1 MLLLQLHI
9 ISHWL
14 VLSYFKHHQTYFS
27 PSIPHAISLRA
38 GHIPHYFC
46 HSRTY
51 STCYFLIAKFIKQDI
66 YLHTHMRFSSDIQGT
81 NACAI
86 HTLLPGIRLC
96 KSPMNEEWALLTKV
110 SMSRSCHCTKDEKR
124 YQQNQ
129 KVMDYAVYAN
139 GF

>member
-1 MLLLQLHI
+1 MLFLLGQDISHI
-9 ISHWL
+9 IS
-14 VLSYFKHHQTYFS
+14 VT
-27 PSIPHAISLRA
+27 PGPIPHAI
-38 GHIPHYFC
+38 F
-46 HSRTY
+46 
-51 STCYFLIAKFIKQDI
+51 FIAKFIKQDI
-66 YLHTHMRFSSDIQGT
+66 YLHTHMRFFSDIQGT